1 MRNMRR
7 QNNMSEDGTDDESD
21 SITSLPPDEA
31 ADARSID
38 AVDYAQLGEHV
49 ASVLN
54 AAELAATAIRTQAEQ
69 EGAAQVTEAGR
80 QAGKILH
87 EAEGLRTEAEEANR
101 LMREQAESY
110 AERTRRDA
118 DVEASRLLEA
128 AQKAAATLAREE
140 ELRQRE
146 LREDIERTEKRLTE
160 LGAGLRDLAT
170 SLDELV
176 NAGRPPADEADQ
188 SHAASLDA
196 SLMATIGAERAADAE
211 S

>member
-1 MRNMRR
+1 MRR

-31 ADARSID
+31 AAGRSID

-170 SLDELV
+170 RLDELV
-176 NAGRPPADEADQ
+176 YAGRPPADEADQ
-188 SHAASLDA
+188 SHDASLDA